1 MTDSHRT
8 DPILRFERIVRE
20 RRHDETMAALII
32 DSPWMPGFAGVNT
45 LDFYFDV
52 PTWIETY
59 EKTHARFPSVALLP
73 DAWLEFGMATE
84 PSDWGVP
91 IQGNQDFPSSVRH
104 YPGTLEQLA
113 SIDPPDPERDG
124 LMPALLRQLDRSAG
138 P

>member
-1 MTDSHRT
+1 M
-8 DPILRFERIVRE
+8 
-20 RRHDETMAALII
+20 
-32 DSPWMPGFAGVNT
+32 
-45 LDFYFDV
+45 
-52 PTWIETY
+52 
-59 EKTHARFPSVALLP
+59 ALLP